1 MKESFYIEG
10 MTCTACSSGIERSL
24 GRKSFVKKIEVNLL
38 NKSANIEFD
47 ENETN
52 LDEIFKLIEKLGY
65 SPKKTLAEEK
75 KEFFSPNVKLALAV
89 IFTLFV
95 VYLSMGAM
103 LSPSLLPES
112 LLTINNHS
120 NFLNA
125 CLQLIGTLIVMHWGR
140 DFYIQGF
147 KALWHRQP
155 NMSSLIAIGTSAALA
170 SSLWQLY
177 FVYTNQWSYGHY
189 YFESVC
195 VILTFVMVGKRIE
208 NVSKNKALDAMQ
220 ALMKNAPKTALKMQN
235 NQQIE
240 VLVDSIVVGD
250 ILKVLPGSAIA
261 VDGEIVEGEGELDE
275 SMLSGEALPVYKKV
289 GDKVFSGTF
298 NSHTSFLM
306 KATQNNKNS
315 TLSQIIEM
323 IHNAQSS
330 KAEISRLADK
340 VSSVF
345 VPSVIAIAILAFVVW
360 LIIAPK
366 PDFWWNFGIALEVF
380 VSVLVISC
388 PCALGLA
395 TPMSILVANQKASSL
410 GLFFKDAKSLEKAR
424 LVNTIVFDKTGTL
437 TNGKPVV
444 KSVHSN
450 IELLELLSLAG
461 SIEKSSEHVIAKGI
475 VEYAKEHNAP
485 LKEMSE
491 VKVKM
496 GFGISAKVDYQ
507 GTKVDY
513 QGTKVDY
520 QGTKEIIKVGNSEF
534 FNPINTLEIQENGIL
549 VFVGRVISEKE
560 DELLG
565 AFVLEDLPKK
575 GVKEHIAQIKKLGI
589 NTFLLSGDNRENV
602 KKCALELGIDG
613 YISNAKPQDKLNKI
627 KELKEQGQIVMMV
640 GDGLNDAPSLAMS
653 DVAVVMAK
661 GSDVSVQAADI
672 VSFNNDIKSVYSA
685 IKLSQATIKNIK
697 ENLFWAFCYNSVFI
711 PLACGVL
718 YKANIMLSP
727 AIAGLAMSLS
737 SVSVVLNAQ
746 RLRNFKIKDH

>member
-24 GRKSFVKKIEVNLL
+24 GRKSFVKKIEVSLL

-47 ENETN
+47 ENQTN

-65 SPKKTLAEEK
+65 SPKKTLAKEK
-75 KEFFSPNVKLALAV
+75 KGFFSPNVKLALAV
-89 IFTLFV
+89 VFTLFV

-112 LLTINNHS
+112 LLTIDNHS

-125 CLQLIGTLIVMHWGR
+125 CLQLIGALIVMHLGR

-155 NMSSLIAIGTSAALA
+155 NMSSLIAIGTSAALI
-170 SSLWQLY
+170 SSLWPLY
-177 FVYTNQWSYGHY
+177 LVYTNQWSYGHY

-195 VILTFVMVGKRIE
+195 VILMFVMVGKRVE
-208 NVSKNKALDAMQ
+208 NVSKDKALDAMQ

-261 VDGEIVEGEGELDE
+261 VDGEIIEGEGELDE

-323 IHNAQSS
+323 IYNAQSS

-345 VPSVIAIAILAFVVW
+345 VPSVIAISILAFVVW

-366 PDFWWNFGIALEVF
+366 PDFWWNFKIALEVF

-424 LVNTIVFDKTGTL
+424 LINTIVFDKTGTL

-450 IELLELLSLAG
+450 IELLELLSLAL

-475 VEYAKEHNAP
+475 VEYAKENNAP

-491 VKVKM
+491 VKVKT
-496 GFGISAKVDYQ
+496 GFGISAK
-507 GTKVDY
+507 TN
-513 QGTKVDY
+513 Y

-534 FNPINTLEIQENGIL
+534 FNPINTLEIKENGIL

-565 AFVLEDLPKK
+565 VFVLDDLPKK
-575 GVKEHIAQIKKLGI
+575 GVKEHIAQIKNLGI
-589 NTFLLSGDNRENV
+589 NTLLLSGDNRENV

-627 KELKEQGQIVMMV
+627 KELKEKGQIVMMV

-653 DVAVVMAK
+653 DVAVVMAN

-685 IKLSQATIKNIK
+685 IQLSRATIKNIK

-737 SVSVVLNAQ
+737 SVSVVLNSQ

>member
-24 GRKSFVKKIEVNLL
+24 GRKSFVKKIEVSLL
-38 NKSANIEFD
+38 NKSANIEFN

-65 SPKKTLAEEK
+65 SPKKTLTKEK
-75 KEFFSPNVKLALAV
+75 KEFFSPNIKLALAV

-103 LSPSLLPES
+103 LSPSLLPER

-208 NVSKNKALDAMQ
+208 NVSRDKALDAMQ

-261 VDGEIVEGEGELDE
+261 VDGEIIEGEGELDE

-289 GDKVFSGTF
+289 GDKVFSGTL
-298 NSHTSFLM
+298 NSNTSFLM

-366 PDFWWNFGIALEVF
+366 PDFWWNFGTALEVF

-450 IELLELLSLAG
+450 IELLELLGLAS
-461 SIEKSSEHVIAKGI
+461 SIEHNSEHVIAKGI
-475 VEYAKEHNAP
+475 VEYAKERNAP
-485 LKEMSE
+485 LKEISE
-491 VKVKM
+491 VKVKT
-496 GFGISAKVDYQ
+496 GFGISAKVNYQ
-507 GTKVDY
+507 GA
-513 QGTKVDY
+513 
-520 QGTKEIIKVGNSEF
+520 KEIIKVGNSEF
-534 FNPINTLEIQENGIL
+534 FNPINTLEIKENGIL
-549 VFVGRVISEKE
+549 VFVGRAINEKE

-575 GVKEHIAQIKKLGI
+575 GVKEHIAQIKNLGI

-602 KKCALELGIDG
+602 KKCVLELGING

-627 KELKEQGQIVMMV
+627 KELKEKGRIVMMV

-737 SVSVVLNAQ
+737 SVSVVLNSQ

>member
-24 GRKSFVKKIEVNLL
+24 GRKSFVKKIEVSLL

-47 ENETN
+47 ENQTN

-65 SPKKTLAEEK
+65 SPKKTLAKEK
-75 KEFFSPNVKLALAV
+75 KGFFSPNVKLALAV
-89 IFTLFV
+89 VFTLFV

-112 LLTINNHS
+112 LLTIDNHS

-125 CLQLIGTLIVMHWGR
+125 CLQLIGVLIVMHLGR

-155 NMSSLIAIGTSAALA
+155 NMSSLIAIGTSAALI
-170 SSLWQLY
+170 SSLWPLY
-177 FVYTNQWSYGHY
+177 LVYTNQWSYGHY

-195 VILTFVMVGKRIE
+195 VILMFVMVGKRIE
-208 NVSKNKALDAMQ
+208 NVSKDKALDAMQ

-261 VDGEIVEGEGELDE
+261 VDGEIIEGEGELDE

-298 NSHTSFLM
+298 NSHTSFLI

-345 VPSVIAIAILAFVVW
+345 VPSVIAIAILAFVAW

-366 PDFWWNFGIALEVF
+366 PDFWWNFKIALEVF

-444 KSVHSN
+444 KSVRSK

-475 VEYAKEHNAP
+475 VEYAKENNAP

-491 VKVKM
+491 VKVKT
-496 GFGISAKVDYQ
+496 GFGISAKTDYQ
-507 GTKVDY
+507 GA
-513 QGTKVDY
+513 
-520 QGTKEIIKVGNSEF
+520 KEIIKVGNSEF
-534 FNPINTLEIQENGIL
+534 FNPINTLEIKENGIL

-565 AFVLEDLPKK
+565 VFVLEDSPKK
-575 GVKEHIAQIKKLGI
+575 GVKEHIAQIKNLGI
-589 NTFLLSGDNRENV
+589 NTLLLSGDNMENV
-602 KKCALELGIDG
+602 KKCALELGIDD

-627 KELKEQGQIVMMV
+627 KELKEKGQIVMMV

-685 IKLSQATIKNIK
+685 IQLSQATIKNIK

-737 SVSVVLNAQ
+737 SVSVVLNSQ

>member
-24 GRKSFVKKIEVNLL
+24 GRKSFVKKIEVSLL

-47 ENETN
+47 ENQTN

-65 SPKKTLAEEK
+65 SPKKTLAKEK
-75 KEFFSPNVKLALAV
+75 KGFFSPNVKLALAV
-89 IFTLFV
+89 VFTLFV

-112 LLTINNHS
+112 LLTIDNHS

-125 CLQLIGTLIVMHWGR
+125 CLQLIGALIVMHLGR

-155 NMSSLIAIGTSAALA
+155 NMSSLIAIGTSAALI
-170 SSLWQLY
+170 SSLWPLY
-177 FVYTNQWSYGHY
+177 FVYINQWSYGHY

-195 VILTFVMVGKRIE
+195 VILMFVMVGKRIE
-208 NVSKNKALDAMQ
+208 NVSKDKALDAMQ

-261 VDGEIVEGEGELDE
+261 VDGEIIEGEGELDE

-323 IHNAQSS
+323 IYNAQSS

-345 VPSVIAIAILAFVVW
+345 VPSVIAIAILAFMVW

-366 PDFWWNFGIALEVF
+366 PDFWWNFKIALEVF

-424 LVNTIVFDKTGTL
+424 LINTIVFDKTGTL

-444 KSVHSN
+444 KSVHSK
-450 IELLELLSLAG
+450 IELIELLSLAG

-475 VEYAKEHNAP
+475 VEYAKENNAP

-491 VKVKM
+491 VKVKT
-496 GFGISAKVDYQ
+496 GFGISAK
-507 GTKVDY
+507 TN
-513 QGTKVDY
+513 Y

-534 FNPINTLEIQENGIL
+534 FNPINTLEIKENGIL

-565 AFVLEDLPKK
+565 VFVLDDLPKK
-575 GVKEHIAQIKKLGI
+575 GVKEHIAQIKNLGI
-589 NTFLLSGDNRENV
+589 NTLLLSGDNRENV

-627 KELKEQGQIVMMV
+627 KELKEKGQIVMMV

-685 IKLSQATIKNIK
+685 IQLSRATIKNIK

-737 SVSVVLNAQ
+737 SVSVVLNSQ

>member
-24 GRKSFVKKIEVNLL
+24 GRKSFVKKIEVSLL

-47 ENETN
+47 ENQTN
-52 LDEIFKLIEKLGY
+52 LDEIFKFIEKLGY
-65 SPKKTLAEEK
+65 SPKKTLTKEK
-75 KEFFSPNVKLALAV
+75 KGFSPNVKLALAV
-89 IFTLFV
+89 VLTLFV

-103 LSPSLLPES
+103 LSPSLLPKS
-112 LLTINNHS
+112 LLTIDNHS

-125 CLQLIGTLIVMHWGR
+125 CLQLIGALIVMHLGR

-155 NMSSLIAIGTSAALA
+155 NMSSLIAIGTSAALI
-170 SSLWQLY
+170 SSLWPLY
-177 FVYTNQWSYGHY
+177 LVYTNQWPYGHY

-195 VILTFVMVGKRIE
+195 VILMFVMVGKRIE
-208 NVSKNKALDAMQ
+208 NVSKDKALDAMQ

-250 ILKVLPGSAIA
+250 ILKVLPGSTIA
-261 VDGEIVEGEGELDE
+261 VDGEIIEGEGELDE

-345 VPSVIAIAILAFVVW
+345 VPSVITIAILAFVVW

-366 PDFWWNFGIALEVF
+366 PDFWWNFKIALEVF

-424 LVNTIVFDKTGTL
+424 LINTIVFDKTGTL

-444 KSVHSN
+444 KSVHSK

-475 VEYAKEHNAP
+475 VEYAKERNAP

-491 VKVKM
+491 VKVKT
-496 GFGISAKVDYQ
+496 GFGISAKTDYQ
-507 GTKVDY
+507 GA
-513 QGTKVDY
+513 
-520 QGTKEIIKVGNSEF
+520 KEIIKVGNSEF
-534 FNPINTLEIQENGIL
+534 FNPINTLEIKENGIL
-549 VFVGRVISEKE
+549 VFVGRAISEKE

-565 AFVLEDLPKK
+565 VFVLEDLPKK
-575 GVKEHIAQIKKLGI
+575 GVKEHIAQIKNLGI
-589 NTFLLSGDNRENV
+589 NTLLLSGDNRENV
-602 KKCALELGIDG
+602 KKCALELGIDD

-627 KELKEQGQIVMMV
+627 KELKEKGQIVMMV

-685 IKLSQATIKNIK
+685 IQLSQATIKNIK

-727 AIAGLAMSLS
+727 TIAGLAMSLS
-737 SVSVVLNAQ
+737 SVSVVLNSQ

>member
-24 GRKSFVKKIEVNLL
+24 ERKSFVKKIEVSLL

-47 ENETN
+47 ENQTN

-65 SPKKTLAEEK
+65 SPKKTLAKEK
-75 KEFFSPNVKLALAV
+75 KGFFSPNVKLALAV
-89 IFTLFV
+89 VFTLFV

-103 LSPSLLPES
+103 LSPSLLPKS
-112 LLTINNHS
+112 LLTIDNHS

-125 CLQLIGTLIVMHWGR
+125 CLQLIGALIVMHLGR

-147 KALWHRQP
+147 KALRHRQP
-155 NMSSLIAIGTSAALA
+155 NMSSLIAIGTSAALI
-170 SSLWQLY
+170 SSLWPLY
-177 FVYTNQWSYGHY
+177 LVYTNQWSYGHY

-195 VILTFVMVGKRIE
+195 VILMFVMVGKRIE

-261 VDGEIVEGEGELDE
+261 VDGEIIEGEGELDE

-444 KSVHSN
+444 KSVHSK
-450 IELLELLSLAG
+450 IELSELLSLAG

-475 VEYAKEHNAP
+475 VEYAKERNAP

-491 VKVKM
+491 IKVKT
-496 GFGISAKVDYQ
+496 GFGISAKTDYQ
-507 GTKVDY
+507 GD
-513 QGTKVDY
+513 
-520 QGTKEIIKVGNSEF
+520 KEIIKVGNSEF
-534 FNPINTLEIQENGIL
+534 FNPINTLEIKENGIL
-549 VFVGRVISEKE
+549 VFVGRAISEKE

-565 AFVLEDLPKK
+565 VFVLEDLPKK
-575 GVKEHIAQIKKLGI
+575 GVKEHIAQIKNLGI
-589 NTFLLSGDNRENV
+589 KTLLLSGDNRENV
-602 KKCALELGIDG
+602 KKCALELGIDD

-627 KELKEQGQIVMMV
+627 KELKEKGQIVMMV

-685 IKLSQATIKNIK
+685 IQLSQAAIKNIK

-737 SVSVVLNAQ
+737 SVSVVLNSQ
-746 RLRNFKIKDH
+746 KLRNFKIKDH

>member
-24 GRKSFVKKIEVNLL
+24 GRKSFVKKIEVSLL

-47 ENETN
+47 ENQTN

-65 SPKKTLAEEK
+65 SPKKTLAKEK
-75 KEFFSPNVKLALAV
+75 KGFFSPNVKLALAV
-89 IFTLFV
+89 VFTLFV

-103 LSPSLLPES
+103 LSPSLLPKS
-112 LLTINNHS
+112 LLTIDNHS

-125 CLQLIGTLIVMHWGR
+125 CLQLIGTLIVMHLGR

-147 KALWHRQP
+147 KALRHRQP
-155 NMSSLIAIGTSAALA
+155 NMSSLIAIGTSAALI
-170 SSLWQLY
+170 SSLWPLY
-177 FVYTNQWSYGHY
+177 LVYTNQWSYGHY

-195 VILTFVMVGKRIE
+195 VILMFVMVGKRIE
-208 NVSKNKALDAMQ
+208 NVSKDKALDAMQ
-220 ALMKNAPKTALKMQN
+220 ALMKSAPKTALKMQN

-250 ILKVLPGSAIA
+250 ILKVLPGSTIA
-261 VDGEIVEGEGELDE
+261 VDGEIIEGEGELDE

-366 PDFWWNFGIALEVF
+366 PDFWWNFKIALEVF

-424 LVNTIVFDKTGTL
+424 LINTIVFDKTGTL

-444 KSVHSN
+444 KSIHSK

-475 VEYAKEHNAP
+475 VEYAKERNAP

-491 VKVKM
+491 IKVKT
-496 GFGISAKVDYQ
+496 GFGISAK
-507 GTKVDY
+507 T
-513 QGTKVDY
+513 DY

-534 FNPINTLEIQENGIL
+534 FNPINTLEIKENGIL

-565 AFVLEDLPKK
+565 VFVLEDLPKK
-575 GVKEHIAQIKKLGI
+575 GVKEHIAQIKNLGI
-589 NTFLLSGDNRENV
+589 NTLLLSGDNRENV
-602 KKCALELGIDG
+602 KKCALELGIDD

-627 KELKEQGQIVMMV
+627 KELKEKGQIVMMV

-685 IKLSQATIKNIK
+685 IQLSQAAIKNIK

-737 SVSVVLNAQ
+737 SVSVVLNSQ

>member
-24 GRKSFVKKIEVNLL
+24 GRKSFVKKIEVSLL

-47 ENETN
+47 ENQTN

-65 SPKKTLAEEK
+65 SPKKTLAKEK
-75 KEFFSPNVKLALAV
+75 KGFFSPNVKLALAV
-89 IFTLFV
+89 VFTLFV

-103 LSPSLLPES
+103 LSPSLLPKS
-112 LLTINNHS
+112 LLTIDNHS

-125 CLQLIGTLIVMHWGR
+125 CLQLIGTLIVMHLGR

-155 NMSSLIAIGTSAALA
+155 NMSSLIAIGTSAALI
-170 SSLWQLY
+170 SSLWPLY
-177 FVYTNQWSYGHY
+177 LVYTNQWSYGHY

-195 VILTFVMVGKRIE
+195 VILIFVMVGKRIE
-208 NVSKNKALDAMQ
+208 NVSKDKALDAMQ

-261 VDGEIVEGEGELDE
+261 VDGEIIEGEGELDE

-289 GDKVFSGTF
+289 GNKVFSGTF

-366 PDFWWNFGIALEVF
+366 PDFWWNFKIALEVF

-395 TPMSILVANQKASSL
+395 TPMSVLVANQKASSL

-444 KSVHSN
+444 KSVHSK

-475 VEYAKEHNAP
+475 VEYAKERNAP

-491 VKVKM
+491 VKVKT
-496 GFGISAKVDYQ
+496 GFGISAKTDYQ
-507 GTKVDY
+507 GA
-513 QGTKVDY
+513 
-520 QGTKEIIKVGNSEF
+520 KEIIKVGNSEF
-534 FNPINTLEIQENGIL
+534 FNPINTLEIKESGIL

-565 AFVLEDLPKK
+565 VFVLEDLPKK
-575 GVKEHIAQIKKLGI
+575 GVKEHIAQIKNLGI
-589 NTFLLSGDNRENV
+589 NTLLLSGDNRENV
-602 KKCALELGIDG
+602 KKCALELGIDD

-627 KELKEQGQIVMMV
+627 KELKEKGQIVMMV

-672 VSFNNDIKSVYSA
+672 VSFNNDIKSVYST
-685 IKLSQATIKNIK
+685 IQLSQAAIKNIK

-737 SVSVVLNAQ
+737 SVSVVLNSQ

>member
-24 GRKSFVKKIEVNLL
+24 GRKSFVKKIEVSLL
-38 NKSANIEFD
+38 NKSANIEFN

-65 SPKKTLAEEK
+65 SPKKTPTKEK
-75 KEFFSPNVKLALAV
+75 KEFFNPNVKLILAV

-103 LSPSLLPES
+103 LSPSLLPKS

-125 CLQLIGTLIVMHWGR
+125 CLQLIGVLIVMHLGR

-155 NMSSLIAIGTSAALA
+155 NMNSLIAIGTTAALV

-177 FVYTNQWSYGHY
+177 LVYTGQWSYGHY

-195 VILTFVMVGKRIE
+195 VILMFVMVGKRIE
-208 NVSKNKALDAMQ
+208 NVSKDKALDAMQ

-261 VDGEIVEGEGELDE
+261 VDGEIIEGEGELDE

-289 GDKVFSGTF
+289 GDKVFSGTL
-298 NSHTSFLM
+298 NSNTSFLM
-306 KATQNNKNS
+306 KATQDNKNS

-345 VPSVIAIAILAFVVW
+345 VPSVMIIAVLAFVAW

-395 TPMSILVANQKASSL
+395 TPMSILVANQKASFL

-450 IELLELLSLAG
+450 IELLELLSLAS
-461 SIEKSSEHVIAKGI
+461 SIEHNSEHVIAKGI

-485 LKEMSE
+485 LKEISE
-491 VKVKM
+491 VKVKT
-496 GFGISAKVDYQ
+496 GFGISAKTDYQ
-507 GTKVDY
+507 GA
-513 QGTKVDY
+513 
-520 QGTKEIIKVGNSEF
+520 KETIKVGNSEF
-534 FNPINTLEIQENGIL
+534 FNPINPIEIQENGIL
-549 VFVGRVISEKE
+549 VFVARVINEKE

-565 AFVLEDLPKK
+565 VFVLEDLPKK
-575 GVKEHIAQIKKLGI
+575 GVKEHIAQIKNLGI
-589 NTFLLSGDNRENV
+589 NTFLLSGDNLNNV
-602 KKCALELGIDG
+602 QKCALELGIDG

-627 KELKEQGQIVMMV
+627 KELKEKGQVVMMV

-685 IKLSQATIKNIK
+685 IRLSRATIKNIK

>member
-10 MTCTACSSGIERSL
+10 MTCTACSGGIERSL
-24 GRKSFVKKIEVNLL
+24 GRKSFVKKIEVSLL

-47 ENETN
+47 ENQTN

-65 SPKKTLAEEK
+65 SPKKTLAKEK
-75 KEFFSPNVKLALAV
+75 KGFFSPNVKLALAV
-89 IFTLFV
+89 VFTLFV

-112 LLTINNHS
+112 LLTIDNHS

-125 CLQLIGTLIVMHWGR
+125 CLQLIGVLIVMHLGR

-155 NMSSLIAIGTSAALA
+155 NMSSLIAIGTSAALI
-170 SSLWQLY
+170 SSLWPLY
-177 FVYTNQWSYGHY
+177 LVYTNQWSYGHY

-195 VILTFVMVGKRIE
+195 VILMFVMVGKRIE
-208 NVSKNKALDAMQ
+208 NVSKDKALDAMQ
-220 ALMKNAPKTALKMQN
+220 TLMKNAPKTALKMQN

-261 VDGEIVEGEGELDE
+261 VDGEIIEGEGELDE

-366 PDFWWNFGIALEVF
+366 PDFWWNFKIALEVF

-475 VEYAKEHNAP
+475 VEYAKERNAP

-491 VKVKM
+491 VKVKT
-496 GFGISAKVDYQ
+496 GFGISAKTDYQ
-507 GTKVDY
+507 GA
-513 QGTKVDY
+513 
-520 QGTKEIIKVGNSEF
+520 KEIIKVGNSEF
-534 FNPINTLEIQENGIL
+534 FNPINTLEIKENGIL

-565 AFVLEDLPKK
+565 VFVLEDLPKK
-575 GVKEHIAQIKKLGI
+575 GVKEHIAQIKNLGI
-589 NTFLLSGDNRENV
+589 NTLLLSGDNRENV
-602 KKCALELGIDG
+602 KKCALELGIDD

-627 KELKEQGQIVMMV
+627 KELKEKGQIVMMV

-661 GSDVSVQAADI
+661 GSDVSVQVADI

-685 IKLSQATIKNIK
+685 IQLSQVAIKNIK

-737 SVSVVLNAQ
+737 SVSVVLNSQ

>member
-24 GRKSFVKKIEVNLL
+24 GRKSFVKKIEVSLL

-47 ENETN
+47 ENQTN

-65 SPKKTLAEEK
+65 NPKKTLAKEK
-75 KEFFSPNVKLALAV
+75 KGFFSPNVKLALAV
-89 IFTLFV
+89 VFTLFV

-103 LSPSLLPES
+103 LSPSLLPKS
-112 LLTINNHS
+112 LLTIDNHS

-125 CLQLIGTLIVMHWGR
+125 CLQLIGALIVMHLGR

-155 NMSSLIAIGTSAALA
+155 NMSSLIAIGTSAALI
-170 SSLWQLY
+170 SSLWPLY
-177 FVYTNQWSYGHY
+177 LVDTDQWSYGHY

-195 VILTFVMVGKRIE
+195 VILMFVMVGKRIE
-208 NVSKNKALDAMQ
+208 NVSKDKALDAMQ

-261 VDGEIVEGEGELDE
+261 VDGEIIEGEGELDE

-366 PDFWWNFGIALEVF
+366 PDFWWNFKIALEVF

-444 KSVHSN
+444 KSVHSK

-475 VEYAKEHNAP
+475 VEYAKERNAP
-485 LKEMSE
+485 LKEISE
-491 VKVKM
+491 VKVKT
-496 GFGISAKVDYQ
+496 GFGISAKTDYQ
-507 GTKVDY
+507 GA
-513 QGTKVDY
+513 
-520 QGTKEIIKVGNSEF
+520 KEIIKIGNSEF
-534 FNPINTLEIQENGIL
+534 FNPINTLEIKENGIL
-549 VFVGRVISEKE
+549 VFVGRAISEKE

-565 AFVLEDLPKK
+565 VFVLEDSPKK
-575 GVKEHIAQIKKLGI
+575 GVKEHIAQIKNLGI
-589 NTFLLSGDNRENV
+589 NTLLLSGDNRENV
-602 KKCALELGIDG
+602 KKCMLELGIDD

-627 KELKEQGQIVMMV
+627 KEFKEKGQIVMMV

-661 GSDVSVQAADI
+661 GSDVSVQVADI

-685 IKLSQATIKNIK
+685 IQLSQATIKNIK

-737 SVSVVLNAQ
+737 SVSVVLNSQ

>member
-24 GRKSFVKKIEVNLL
+24 GRKSFVKKIEVSLL

-47 ENETN
+47 ENQTN

-65 SPKKTLAEEK
+65 SPKKTLAKEK
-75 KEFFSPNVKLALAV
+75 KGFFNPNVKLVLAV
-89 IFTLFV
+89 VFTLFV

-112 LLTINNHS
+112 LLTIDNHS

-125 CLQLIGTLIVMHWGR
+125 CLQLIGALIVMHLGR

-155 NMSSLIAIGTSAALA
+155 NMSSLIAIGTSAALI
-170 SSLWQLY
+170 SSLWPLY
-177 FVYTNQWSYGHY
+177 LVYTDQWSYGHY

-195 VILTFVMVGKRIE
+195 VILMFVMVGKRIE
-208 NVSKNKALDAMQ
+208 NVSKDKALDAMQ

-261 VDGEIVEGEGELDE
+261 VDGEIIEGEGELDE

-323 IHNAQSS
+323 IYNAQSS

-345 VPSVIAIAILAFVVW
+345 VPSVIAISILAFMVW

-366 PDFWWNFGIALEVF
+366 PDFWWNFKIALEVF

-424 LVNTIVFDKTGTL
+424 LINTIVFDKTGTL

-444 KSVHSN
+444 KSVHSK
-450 IELLELLSLAG
+450 IELLELLSLAL
-461 SIEKSSEHVIAKGI
+461 SIERSSEHVIAKGI
-475 VEYAKEHNAP
+475 VEYAKENNAP

-491 VKVKM
+491 VKVKT
-496 GFGISAKVDYQ
+496 GFGISAKTNYQ
-507 GTKVDY
+507 GA
-513 QGTKVDY
+513 
-520 QGTKEIIKVGNSEF
+520 KEIIKVGNSEF
-534 FNPINTLEIQENGIL
+534 FNPINTLEIKESGIL
-549 VFVGRVISEKE
+549 VFVGRAINEKE

-565 AFVLEDLPKK
+565 VFVLEDLPKK
-575 GVKEHIAQIKKLGI
+575 GVKEHIAQIKNLGI
-589 NTFLLSGDNRENV
+589 NTLLLSGDNRENV

-627 KELKEQGQIVMMV
+627 KELKEKGKIVMMV

-685 IKLSQATIKNIK
+685 IQLSQATIKNIK

-737 SVSVVLNAQ
+737 SVSVVLNSQ

>member
-24 GRKSFVKKIEVNLL
+24 GRKSFVKKIEVSLL

-47 ENETN
+47 ENQTN

-65 SPKKTLAEEK
+65 SPKKTLAKEK
-75 KEFFSPNVKLALAV
+75 KGFFSPNVKLALAV
-89 IFTLFV
+89 VFTLFV

-103 LSPSLLPES
+103 ISPSLLPES
-112 LLTINNHS
+112 LLTIDNHS

-125 CLQLIGTLIVMHWGR
+125 CLQLIGTLIVMHLGR

-147 KALWHRQP
+147 KALWYRQP
-155 NMSSLIAIGTSAALA
+155 NMSSLIAIGTSAALI
-170 SSLWQLY
+170 SSLWPLY
-177 FVYTNQWSYGHY
+177 LVYTNQWSYGHY

-195 VILTFVMVGKRIE
+195 VILMFVMVGKRIE
-208 NVSKNKALDAMQ
+208 NVSKDKALDSMQ

-261 VDGEIVEGEGELDE
+261 VDGEIIEGEGELDE

-315 TLSQIIEM
+315 TLTQIIEM

-340 VSSVF
+340 VSNVF

-366 PDFWWNFGIALEVF
+366 PDFWWNFKIALEVF

-424 LVNTIVFDKTGTL
+424 LVNTIIFDKTGTL

-444 KSVHSN
+444 KSVHSK

-461 SIEKSSEHVIAKGI
+461 SIEKSSEHVIAKGV
-475 VEYAKEHNAP
+475 VEYAKERNAP

-491 VKVKM
+491 VKVKT
-496 GFGISAKVDYQ
+496 GFGISAKTDYQ
-507 GTKVDY
+507 GA
-513 QGTKVDY
+513 
-520 QGTKEIIKVGNSEF
+520 KEIIKVGNSEF
-534 FNPINTLEIQENGIL
+534 FNPINTLEIKENGIL
-549 VFVGRVISEKE
+549 VFVGRAISEKE

-565 AFVLEDLPKK
+565 VFVLEDLPKK
-575 GVKEHIAQIKKLGI
+575 GVKEHIAQIKNLGI
-589 NTFLLSGDNRENV
+589 NTLLLSGDNRENV
-602 KKCALELGIDG
+602 KKCVLELGIDD

-627 KELKEQGQIVMMV
+627 KELKEKGQIVMMV

-653 DVAVVMAK
+653 DVAVVMAN

-685 IKLSQATIKNIK
+685 IQLSQATIKNIK

-711 PLACGVL
+711 PLACGIL

-737 SVSVVLNAQ
+737 SVSVVLNSQ

>member
-24 GRKSFVKKIEVNLL
+24 GRKSFVKKIEVSLL

-47 ENETN
+47 ENQTN

-65 SPKKTLAEEK
+65 SPKKTLAKEK
-75 KEFFSPNVKLALAV
+75 KGFFSPNVKLALAV
-89 IFTLFV
+89 VFTLFV

-112 LLTINNHS
+112 LLTIDNHS

-125 CLQLIGTLIVMHWGR
+125 CLQLIGALIVMHLGR

-155 NMSSLIAIGTSAALA
+155 NMSSLIAIGTSAALI
-170 SSLWQLY
+170 SSLWPLY
-177 FVYTNQWSYGHY
+177 LVYTNQWSYGHY

-195 VILTFVMVGKRIE
+195 VILMFVMVGKRIE
-208 NVSKNKALDAMQ
+208 NVSKDKALDAMQ

-261 VDGEIVEGEGELDE
+261 VDGEIIEGEGELDE

-345 VPSVIAIAILAFVVW
+345 VPSVITIAILAFVVW

-444 KSVHSN
+444 KSVHSK

-475 VEYAKEHNAP
+475 VEYAKERNAP
-485 LKEMSE
+485 LKKMSE
-491 VKVKM
+491 IKVKT
-496 GFGISAKVDYQ
+496 GFGISTKTDYQ
-507 GTKVDY
+507 GA
-513 QGTKVDY
+513 
-520 QGTKEIIKVGNSEF
+520 KEIIKVGNSEF
-534 FNPINTLEIQENGIL
+534 FNPINTLEIKENGIL
-549 VFVGRVISEKE
+549 VFVGRAISEKE

-565 AFVLEDLPKK
+565 VFVLEDLPKK
-575 GVKEHIAQIKKLGI
+575 DVKEHIAQIKNLGI
-589 NTFLLSGDNRENV
+589 NTLLLSGDNRENV
-602 KKCALELGIDG
+602 KKCALELGIDD

-627 KELKEQGQIVMMV
+627 KELKEKGQIVMMV

-685 IKLSQATIKNIK
+685 IQLSQATIKNIK

-737 SVSVVLNAQ
+737 SVSVVLNSQ

>member
-1 MKESFYIEG
+1 MKESFYIDG

-24 GRKSFVKKIEVNLL
+24 GRKSFVKKIEVSLL

-47 ENETN
+47 ENQTN

-65 SPKKTLAEEK
+65 SPKKTLAKEK
-75 KEFFSPNVKLALAV
+75 KGFFSPNVKLALAV
-89 IFTLFV
+89 VFTLFV

-112 LLTINNHS
+112 LLTIDNHS

-125 CLQLIGTLIVMHWGR
+125 CLQLIGALIVMHLGR

-155 NMSSLIAIGTSAALA
+155 NMSSLIAIGTSAALI
-170 SSLWQLY
+170 SSLWPLY
-177 FVYTNQWSYGHY
+177 LVYTNQWSYGHY

-195 VILTFVMVGKRIE
+195 VILMFVMVGKRIE
-208 NVSKNKALDAMQ
+208 NVSKDKALDAMQ
-220 ALMKNAPKTALKMQN
+220 TLMKNAPKTALKMQN

-261 VDGEIVEGEGELDE
+261 VDGEIIEGEGELDE

-323 IHNAQSS
+323 IRNAQSS

-366 PDFWWNFGIALEVF
+366 PDFWWDFGIALEVF

-444 KSVHSN
+444 KSVHSK

-475 VEYAKEHNAP
+475 VEYAKERNAP

-491 VKVKM
+491 VKVKT
-496 GFGISAKVDYQ
+496 GFGISAKTDYQ
-507 GTKVDY
+507 GA
-513 QGTKVDY
+513 
-520 QGTKEIIKVGNSEF
+520 KEIIKVGNSEF
-534 FNPINTLEIQENGIL
+534 FNPINMLEIKENGIL
-549 VFVGRVISEKE
+549 VFVGRAISEKE

-565 AFVLEDLPKK
+565 VFVLEDLPKK
-575 GVKEHIAQIKKLGI
+575 GVKEHIAQIKNLGI
-589 NTFLLSGDNRENV
+589 NTLLLSGDNRENV
-602 KKCALELGIDG
+602 KKCALELGIDD

-627 KELKEQGQIVMMV
+627 KELKEKGQIVMMV

-685 IKLSQATIKNIK
+685 IQLSQAAIKNIK

-718 YKANIMLSP
+718 YKANIILSP

-737 SVSVVLNAQ
+737 SVSVVLNSQ

>member
-24 GRKSFVKKIEVNLL
+24 GRKSFVKKIEVSLL
-38 NKSANIEFD
+38 NKSINIEFD
-47 ENETN
+47 ENQTN

-65 SPKKTLAEEK
+65 SPKKTLTKEK
-75 KEFFSPNVKLALAV
+75 KGFFSPNVKLALAV
-89 IFTLFV
+89 VFTLFV

-112 LLTINNHS
+112 LLTIDNHS

-125 CLQLIGTLIVMHWGR
+125 CLQLIGTLIVMHLGR

-155 NMSSLIAIGTSAALA
+155 NMSSLIAIGTSAALI
-170 SSLWQLY
+170 SSLWPLY
-177 FVYTNQWSYGHY
+177 LVYTNQWSYGHY

-195 VILTFVMVGKRIE
+195 VILMFVMVGKRIE
-208 NVSKNKALDAMQ
+208 NVSKDKALDAMQ

-261 VDGEIVEGEGELDE
+261 VDGEIIEGEGELDE

-345 VPSVIAIAILAFVVW
+345 VPSVITIAILAFVVW

-366 PDFWWNFGIALEVF
+366 PDFWWNFKIALEVF

-444 KSVHSN
+444 KSVHSK

-475 VEYAKEHNAP
+475 VEYAKERNAP

-491 VKVKM
+491 VKVKT
-496 GFGISAKVDYQ
+496 GFGISAKTDYQ
-507 GTKVDY
+507 GV
-513 QGTKVDY
+513 
-520 QGTKEIIKVGNSEF
+520 KEIIKVGNSEF
-534 FNPINTLEIQENGIL
+534 FNPINTLEIKENGIL

-565 AFVLEDLPKK
+565 VFVLEDLPKK
-575 GVKEHIAQIKKLGI
+575 GVKEHIAQIKNLGI
-589 NTFLLSGDNRENV
+589 NTLLLSGDNRENV
-602 KKCALELGIDG
+602 KKCALELGIDD

-627 KELKEQGQIVMMV
+627 KKLKEKEQIVMMV

-661 GSDVSVQAADI
+661 GSDVSVQVADI

-685 IKLSQATIKNIK
+685 IQLSQATIKNIK

-737 SVSVVLNAQ
+737 SVSVVLNSQ
-746 RLRNFKIKDH
+746 RLRNFKVKDH

>member
-24 GRKSFVKKIEVNLL
+24 GRKSFVKKIEVSLL
-38 NKSANIEFD
+38 NKSANIEFN

-65 SPKKTLAEEK
+65 SPKKTPTKEK
-75 KEFFSPNVKLALAV
+75 KEFFNPNVKLILAV

-103 LSPSLLPES
+103 LSPSLLPKS

-120 NFLNA
+120 NFLNT
-125 CLQLIGTLIVMHWGR
+125 CLQLIGALIVMHLGR

-155 NMSSLIAIGTSAALA
+155 NMNSLIAIGTSAALV

-177 FVYTNQWSYGHY
+177 FVYTGQWSYGHY

-195 VILTFVMVGKRIE
+195 VILMFVMVGKRIE
-208 NVSKNKALDAMQ
+208 NVSKDKALDAMQ

-261 VDGEIVEGEGELDE
+261 VDGEIIEGEGELDE

-289 GDKVFSGTF
+289 GDKVFSGTL
-298 NSHTSFLM
+298 NSNTSFLM
-306 KATQNNKNS
+306 KATQDNKNS

-345 VPSVIAIAILAFVVW
+345 VPSVMIIAVLAFVAW

-395 TPMSILVANQKASSL
+395 TPMSLLVANQKASSL

-450 IELLELLSLAG
+450 IELLELLSLAS
-461 SIEKSSEHVIAKGI
+461 SIEHNSEHVIAKGI

-485 LKEMSE
+485 LKEISE
-491 VKVKM
+491 VKVKT
-496 GFGISAKVDYQ
+496 GFGISAKTDYQ
-507 GTKVDY
+507 GAN
-513 QGTKVDY
+513 
-520 QGTKEIIKVGNSEF
+520 EIIKVGNSEF
-534 FNPINTLEIQENGIL
+534 FNPINPIEIQENGIL
-549 VFVGRVISEKE
+549 VFVARVINEKE

-565 AFVLEDLPKK
+565 VFVLEDLPKK
-575 GVKEHIAQIKKLGI
+575 GVKEHIAQIKNLGI
-589 NTFLLSGDNRENV
+589 NTFLLSGDNLNNV
-602 KKCALELGIDG
+602 QKCALELGIDG

-627 KELKEQGQIVMMV
+627 KELKEKGQVVMMV

-685 IKLSQATIKNIK
+685 IQLSQATIKNIK

>member
-24 GRKSFVKKIEVNLL
+24 GRKSFVKKIEVSLL

-47 ENETN
+47 ENQTN

-65 SPKKTLAEEK
+65 SPKKTLAKEK
-75 KEFFSPNVKLALAV
+75 KGFFSPNVKLALAV
-89 IFTLFV
+89 VFTLFV

-112 LLTINNHS
+112 LLTIDNHS

-125 CLQLIGTLIVMHWGR
+125 CLQLIGALIVMHLGR

-155 NMSSLIAIGTSAALA
+155 NMSSLIAIGTSAALI
-170 SSLWQLY
+170 SSLWPLY
-177 FVYTNQWSYGHY
+177 LVYTNQWSYGHY

-195 VILTFVMVGKRIE
+195 VILMFVMVGKRIE
-208 NVSKNKALDAMQ
+208 NVSKDKALDAMQ

-240 VLVDSIVVGD
+240 VLVDSIVVED

-261 VDGEIVEGEGELDE
+261 VDGEIIEGEGELDE

-345 VPSVIAIAILAFVVW
+345 VPSVITIAILAFVVW

-366 PDFWWNFGIALEVF
+366 PDFWWNFKIALEVF

-437 TNGKPVV
+437 TNGKPIV
-444 KSVHSN
+444 KSVLSN
-450 IELLELLSLAG
+450 IELLELLSLVG

-475 VEYAKEHNAP
+475 VEYAKERNAP

-491 VKVKM
+491 IKVKT
-496 GFGISAKVDYQ
+496 GFGISAKTDYQ
-507 GTKVDY
+507 GA
-513 QGTKVDY
+513 
-520 QGTKEIIKVGNSEF
+520 KEIIKVGNSEF
-534 FNPINTLEIQENGIL
+534 FNPINTLEIKENGIL

-565 AFVLEDLPKK
+565 VFVLEDLPKK
-575 GVKEHIAQIKKLGI
+575 GVKEHIAQIKNLGI
-589 NTFLLSGDNRENV
+589 NTLLLSGDNRENV

-627 KELKEQGQIVMMV
+627 KELKEKGQIVMMV

-685 IKLSQATIKNIK
+685 IQLSQATIKNIK

-737 SVSVVLNAQ
+737 SVSVVLNSQ

>member
-24 GRKSFVKKIEVNLL
+24 GRKSFVKKIEVSLL
-38 NKSANIEFD
+38 NKSANIEFN

-65 SPKKTLAEEK
+65 SPKKTLTKEK
-75 KEFFSPNVKLALAV
+75 KEFFNPNIKLILAV

-103 LSPSLLPES
+103 LSPSLLPKS
-112 LLTINNHS
+112 LLTSDNHS

-125 CLQLIGTLIVMHWGR
+125 CLQLIGTLIVMHLGR

-155 NMSSLIAIGTSAALA
+155 NMNSLIAIGTTAALV

-177 FVYTNQWSYGHY
+177 LVYTGQWSYGHY

-195 VILTFVMVGKRIE
+195 VILMFVMVGKRIE
-208 NVSKNKALDAMQ
+208 NISKDKALDAMQ
-220 ALMKNAPKTALKMQN
+220 ALMKNAPKTALKMHN

-261 VDGEIVEGEGELDE
+261 VDGEIIEGEGELDE
-275 SMLSGEALPVYKKV
+275 SMLSGEALPVYKKI
-289 GDKVFSGTF
+289 GDKVFSGTL
-298 NSHTSFLM
+298 NSNTSFLM
-306 KATQNNKNS
+306 KATQDNKNS

-345 VPSVIAIAILAFVVW
+345 VPSVMIIAVLAFVAW

-450 IELLELLSLAG
+450 IELLELLSLAS
-461 SIEKSSEHVIAKGI
+461 SIEKNSEHVIAKGI
-475 VEYAKEHNAP
+475 VEYAKEYNAP
-485 LKEMSE
+485 LKEISE
-491 VKVKM
+491 VKVKT
-496 GFGISAKVDYQ
+496 GFGISAKTDYQ
-507 GTKVDY
+507 GA
-513 QGTKVDY
+513 
-520 QGTKEIIKVGNSEF
+520 KEIIKVGNSEF
-534 FNPINTLEIQENGIL
+534 FNPINPLEIQENGIL
-549 VFVGRVISEKE
+549 VFVSRVINEKE

-565 AFVLEDLPKK
+565 VFVLEDLPKK
-575 GVKEHIAQIKKLGI
+575 GVKEHIAQIKNLGI
-589 NTFLLSGDNRENV
+589 NTFLLSGDNLKNV
-602 KKCALELGIDG
+602 QKCALELGIDG

-627 KELKEQGQIVMMV
+627 KELKEKGQVVMMV

-685 IKLSQATIKNIK
+685 IRLSQATIKNIK

-737 SVSVVLNAQ
+737 SMSVVLNAQ

>member
-24 GRKSFVKKIEVNLL
+24 GRKSFVKKIEVSLL

-47 ENETN
+47 ENQTN

-65 SPKKTLAEEK
+65 SPKKTLTKEK
-75 KEFFSPNVKLALAV
+75 KGFFSPNVKLALAV

-112 LLTINNHS
+112 LLTIDNHS

-125 CLQLIGTLIVMHWGR
+125 CLQLIGTLIVMHLGR
-140 DFYIQGF
+140 DFYLQGF

-155 NMSSLIAIGTSAALA
+155 NMSSLIAIGTSAALI

-177 FVYTNQWSYGHY
+177 FVYINQWSYGHY

-195 VILTFVMVGKRIE
+195 VILMFVMVGKRIE
-208 NVSKNKALDAMQ
+208 NVSKDKALDAMQ

-261 VDGEIVEGEGELDE
+261 VDGEIIEGEGELDE
-275 SMLSGEALPVYKKV
+275 SMLSGEALPVYKKI

-323 IHNAQSS
+323 IYNAQSS

-345 VPSVIAIAILAFVVW
+345 VPSVIAISILAFVVW

-366 PDFWWNFGIALEVF
+366 PDFWWNFKIALEVF

-437 TNGKPVV
+437 TNGNPVV
-444 KSVHSN
+444 KSVHSK
-450 IELLELLSLAG
+450 IELLELLSLAL

-475 VEYAKEHNAP
+475 VEYAKENNAP

-491 VKVKM
+491 VKVKT
-496 GFGISAKVDYQ
+496 GFGISAKTNYQ
-507 GTKVDY
+507 GA
-513 QGTKVDY
+513 
-520 QGTKEIIKVGNSEF
+520 KEIIKVGNSEF
-534 FNPINTLEIQENGIL
+534 FNPINTLEIKENGIL

-565 AFVLEDLPKK
+565 VFVLEDLPKK

-589 NTFLLSGDNRENV
+589 NTLLLSGDNRENV
-602 KKCALELGIDG
+602 KKCVLELGIDD

-627 KELKEQGQIVMMV
+627 KELKEKGQIVMMV

-672 VSFNNDIKSVYSA
+672 VSFNNDIKSVYGA

-737 SVSVVLNAQ
+737 SVSVVLNSQ

>member
-24 GRKSFVKKIEVNLL
+24 GRKSFVKKIEVSLL
-38 NKSANIEFD
+38 NKSANIEFN

-65 SPKKTLAEEK
+65 SPKKTLTKEK
-75 KEFFSPNVKLALAV
+75 KEFFNPNVKLILAV

-103 LSPSLLPES
+103 LSPSLLPKS
-112 LLTINNHS
+112 LLTSDNHG

-125 CLQLIGTLIVMHWGR
+125 CLQLIGTLIVMHLGR

-155 NMSSLIAIGTSAALA
+155 NMNSLIAIGTTAALV

-177 FVYTNQWSYGHY
+177 FVYVDQWSYGHY

-195 VILTFVMVGKRIE
+195 VILMFVMVGKRIE
-208 NVSKNKALDAMQ
+208 NVSKDKALDAMQ
-220 ALMKNAPKTALKMQN
+220 ALMKNAPKTALKMHN

-261 VDGEIVEGEGELDE
+261 VDGEIIEGEGELDE

-289 GDKVFSGTF
+289 GDKVFSGTL
-298 NSHTSFLM
+298 NSNTSFLM
-306 KATQNNKNS
+306 KATQDNKNS

-345 VPSVIAIAILAFVVW
+345 VPSVMIIAVLAFVAW

-450 IELLELLSLAG
+450 IELLELLSLAS

-485 LKEMSE
+485 LKEISE
-491 VKVKM
+491 VKVKT
-496 GFGISAKVDYQ
+496 GFGISAKTDYQ
-507 GTKVDY
+507 GA
-513 QGTKVDY
+513 
-520 QGTKEIIKVGNSEF
+520 KETIKVGNSEF
-534 FNPINTLEIQENGIL
+534 FNPINPIEIQENGIL
-549 VFVGRVISEKE
+549 VFVARVINEKE

-565 AFVLEDLPKK
+565 VFVLEDLPKK
-575 GVKEHIAQIKKLGI
+575 GVKEHIAQIKNLGI
-589 NTFLLSGDNRENV
+589 NTFLLSGDNLKNV
-602 KKCALELGIDG
+602 QKCALELGIDG

-627 KELKEQGQIVMMV
+627 KELKEKGQIVMMV

-685 IKLSQATIKNIK
+685 IQLSQATIKNIK

>member
-24 GRKSFVKKIEVNLL
+24 GRKSFVKKIEVSLL
-38 NKSANIEFD
+38 NKSANIEFN

-65 SPKKTLAEEK
+65 TPKKTLVKEK
-75 KEFFSPNVKLALAV
+75 KEFFNPNVKLALAV

-125 CLQLIGTLIVMHWGR
+125 CLQLIGTLIVMHLGR

-155 NMSSLIAIGTSAALA
+155 NMSSLIAIGTSAALI

-195 VILTFVMVGKRIE
+195 VILMFVMAGKRIE
-208 NVSKNKALDAMQ
+208 NVSKDKALDAMQ

-261 VDGEIVEGEGELDE
+261 VDGEIIEGEGELDE
-275 SMLSGEALPVYKKV
+275 SMLSGEALPVYKKA

-306 KATQNNKNS
+306 RATQNNKNS

-366 PDFWWNFGIALEVF
+366 PDFWSNFGIALEVF

-395 TPMSILVANQKASSL
+395 TPMSILVANQQASSL

-444 KSVHSN
+444 KSVHSK
-450 IELLELLSLAG
+450 IELLELLSLAS

-475 VEYAKEHNAP
+475 VEYAKERNAP
-485 LKEMSE
+485 LKEMSG
-491 VKVKM
+491 VKVKT
-496 GFGISAKVDYQ
+496 GFGISAKTDYQ
-507 GTKVDY
+507 GA
-513 QGTKVDY
+513 
-520 QGTKEIIKVGNSEF
+520 KEIIKVGNSEF
-534 FNPINTLEIQENGIL
+534 FNPINTLEIKENGIL
-549 VFVGRVISEKE
+549 VFVGRVINEKE

-565 AFVLEDLPKK
+565 VFVLEDLPKK
-575 GVKEHIAQIKKLGI
+575 GVKEHIAQIKNLGI
-589 NTFLLSGDNRENV
+589 NTLLLSGDNRENV
-602 KKCALELGIDG
+602 KKCALELGIDS

-627 KELKEQGQIVMMV
+627 KELKEKGQIVMMV

-685 IKLSQATIKNIK
+685 IRLSQAAIKNIK

-737 SVSVVLNAQ
+737 SVSVVLNSQ

>member
-1 MKESFYIEG
+1 MKESFYIDG

-24 GRKSFVKKIEVNLL
+24 GRKSFVKKIEVSLL

-47 ENETN
+47 ENQTN

-65 SPKKTLAEEK
+65 SPKKTLAKEK
-75 KEFFSPNVKLALAV
+75 KGFFSPNVKLALAV
-89 IFTLFV
+89 VFTLFV

-112 LLTINNHS
+112 LLTIDNHS

-125 CLQLIGTLIVMHWGR
+125 CLQLICALIVMHLGR

-155 NMSSLIAIGTSAALA
+155 NMSSLIAIGTSAALI
-170 SSLWQLY
+170 SSLWPLY
-177 FVYTNQWSYGHY
+177 LVYTNQWSYGHY

-195 VILTFVMVGKRIE
+195 VILMFVMVGKRIE
-208 NVSKNKALDAMQ
+208 NVSKDKALDAMQ

-235 NQQIE
+235 NQQIK

-261 VDGEIVEGEGELDE
+261 VDGEIIEGEGELDE

-366 PDFWWNFGIALEVF
+366 PDFWWNFKIALEVF

-444 KSVHSN
+444 KSVHSK
-450 IELLELLSLAG
+450 IELLELLSLAS

-475 VEYAKEHNAP
+475 VEYAKERNAP

-491 VKVKM
+491 VKVKT
-496 GFGISAKVDYQ
+496 GFGISAKTDYQ
-507 GTKVDY
+507 GA
-513 QGTKVDY
+513 
-520 QGTKEIIKVGNSEF
+520 KEIIKVGNSEF
-534 FNPINTLEIQENGIL
+534 FNPINTLEIKESGIL

-565 AFVLEDLPKK
+565 VFVLEDLPKK
-575 GVKEHIAQIKKLGI
+575 GVKEHIAQIKNLGI
-589 NTFLLSGDNRENV
+589 NTLLLSGDNRENV
-602 KKCALELGIDG
+602 KKCALELRIDD

-627 KELKEQGQIVMMV
+627 KELKEKGQIVMMV

-661 GSDVSVQAADI
+661 GSDVSVQTADI

-685 IKLSQATIKNIK
+685 IQLSQATIKNIK

-737 SVSVVLNAQ
+737 SVSVVLNSQ

>member
-24 GRKSFVKKIEVNLL
+24 GRKSFVKKIEVSLL

-47 ENETN
+47 ENQTN

-65 SPKKTLAEEK
+65 SPKKTLAKEK
-75 KEFFSPNVKLALAV
+75 KGFFSPNVKLALAV
-89 IFTLFV
+89 VFTLFV

-112 LLTINNHS
+112 LLTIDNHS

-125 CLQLIGTLIVMHWGR
+125 CLQLIGALIVMHLGR

-155 NMSSLIAIGTSAALA
+155 NMSSLIAIGTSAALI
-170 SSLWQLY
+170 SSLWPLY
-177 FVYTNQWSYGHY
+177 LVYTNQWSYGYY
-189 YFESVC
+189 YFESVG
-195 VILTFVMVGKRIE
+195 VILMFVMVGKRIE
-208 NVSKNKALDAMQ
+208 NVSKDKALDAMQ

-240 VLVDSIVVGD
+240 VLVDSIVVED

-261 VDGEIVEGEGELDE
+261 VDGEIIEGEGELDE

-366 PDFWWNFGIALEVF
+366 PDFWWNFKIALEVF

-424 LVNTIVFDKTGTL
+424 LINTIVFDKTGTL

-444 KSVHSN
+444 KSVHSK

-475 VEYAKEHNAP
+475 VEYAKERNAP

-491 VKVKM
+491 VKVKT
-496 GFGISAKVDYQ
+496 GFGISAKTDYQ
-507 GTKVDY
+507 GA
-513 QGTKVDY
+513 
-520 QGTKEIIKVGNSEF
+520 KEIIKVGNSEF
-534 FNPINTLEIQENGIL
+534 FNPINTINTLEIKENGIL

-565 AFVLEDLPKK
+565 VFVLEDLPKK
-575 GVKEHIAQIKKLGI
+575 GVKEHIAQIKNLGI
-589 NTFLLSGDNRENV
+589 NTLLLSGDNRENV
-602 KKCALELGIDG
+602 KKCALELGIDD

-627 KELKEQGQIVMMV
+627 KELKEKGQIVMMV

-685 IKLSQATIKNIK
+685 IQLSQATIKNIK

-711 PLACGVL
+711 PLACGIL

-737 SVSVVLNAQ
+737 SVSVVLNSQ

>member
-24 GRKSFVKKIEVNLL
+24 ERKSFVKKIEVSLL

-47 ENETN
+47 ENQTN

-65 SPKKTLAEEK
+65 SPKKTLAKEK
-75 KEFFSPNVKLALAV
+75 KGFFSPNVKLALAV
-89 IFTLFV
+89 VFTLFV

-112 LLTINNHS
+112 LLTIDNHS

-125 CLQLIGTLIVMHWGR
+125 CLQLIGVLIVMHLGR

-155 NMSSLIAIGTSAALA
+155 NMSSLIAIGTSAALI
-170 SSLWQLY
+170 SSLWPLY
-177 FVYTNQWSYGHY
+177 LVYTNQWSYGHY

-195 VILTFVMVGKRIE
+195 VILMFVMVGKRIE
-208 NVSKNKALDAMQ
+208 NVSKDKALDAMQ
-220 ALMKNAPKTALKMQN
+220 ALMKNAPKTALKMQD

-261 VDGEIVEGEGELDE
+261 VDGEIIEGEGELDE

-366 PDFWWNFGIALEVF
+366 PDFWWNFKIALEVF

-424 LVNTIVFDKTGTL
+424 LVDTIVFDKTGTL

-444 KSVHSN
+444 KSVHSK

-475 VEYAKEHNAP
+475 VEYAKENNAP

-491 VKVKM
+491 VKVKT
-496 GFGISAKVDYQ
+496 GFGISAKTDYQ
-507 GTKVDY
+507 GA
-513 QGTKVDY
+513 
-520 QGTKEIIKVGNSEF
+520 KEIIKVGNSEF
-534 FNPINTLEIQENGIL
+534 FNPINTLEIKENGIL
-549 VFVGRVISEKE
+549 VFVGRAINEKE

-565 AFVLEDLPKK
+565 VFVLEDLPKK
-575 GVKEHIAQIKKLGI
+575 GVKEHIAQIKNLDI
-589 NTFLLSGDNRENV
+589 NTLLLSGDNRENV
-602 KKCALELGIDG
+602 KKCALELGIDD

-627 KELKEQGQIVMMV
+627 KELKEKGQIVMMV

-685 IKLSQATIKNIK
+685 IQLSQAAIKNIK

-737 SVSVVLNAQ
+737 SVSVVLNSQ

>member
-24 GRKSFVKKIEVNLL
+24 GRKSFVKKIEVSLL

-47 ENETN
+47 ENQTN
-52 LDEIFKLIEKLGY
+52 LDEIFRLIEKLGY
-65 SPKKTLAEEK
+65 SPKKTLTKEK
-75 KEFFSPNVKLALAV
+75 KGFFSPNVKLALAV
-89 IFTLFV
+89 VFTLFV

-112 LLTINNHS
+112 LLTTDNHS

-125 CLQLIGTLIVMHWGR
+125 CLQLIGSLIVMHLGR

-155 NMSSLIAIGTSAALA
+155 NMSSLIAIGTSAALI
-170 SSLWQLY
+170 SSLWPLY
-177 FVYTNQWSYGHY
+177 LVYTNQWSYGHY

-195 VILTFVMVGKRIE
+195 VILMFVMVGKRIE
-208 NVSKNKALDAMQ
+208 NVSKDKALDAMQ

-261 VDGEIVEGEGELDE
+261 VDGEIIEGEGELDE

-345 VPSVIAIAILAFVVW
+345 VPSVITIAILAFVVW

-366 PDFWWNFGIALEVF
+366 PDFWWNFKIALEVF

-444 KSVHSN
+444 KSVHSK

-475 VEYAKEHNAP
+475 VEYAKENNAP

-491 VKVKM
+491 VKVKT
-496 GFGISAKVDYQ
+496 GFGISAKTDYQ
-507 GTKVDY
+507 GV
-513 QGTKVDY
+513 
-520 QGTKEIIKVGNSEF
+520 KEIIKVGNSEF
-534 FNPINTLEIQENGIL
+534 FNPINTLEIKENGIL

-565 AFVLEDLPKK
+565 VFVLEDLPKK
-575 GVKEHIAQIKKLGI
+575 GVKEHIAQIKNLGI
-589 NTFLLSGDNRENV
+589 NTLLLSGDNRENV
-602 KKCALELGIDG
+602 KKCTLELGIDD

-627 KELKEQGQIVMMV
+627 KELKEKGQIVMMV

-685 IKLSQATIKNIK
+685 IQLSQATIKNIK

-737 SVSVVLNAQ
+737 SVSVVLNSQ

>member
-24 GRKSFVKKIEVNLL
+24 GRKSFVKKIEVSLL

-47 ENETN
+47 ENQTN

-65 SPKKTLAEEK
+65 SPKKTLAKEK
-75 KEFFSPNVKLALAV
+75 KGFFSPNVKLALTV
-89 IFTLFV
+89 VFTLFV

-112 LLTINNHS
+112 LLTIDNHS

-125 CLQLIGTLIVMHWGR
+125 CLQLIGALIVMHLGR

-155 NMSSLIAIGTSAALA
+155 NMSSLIAIGTSAALI
-170 SSLWQLY
+170 SSLWPLY
-177 FVYTNQWSYGHY
+177 LVYTNQWSYGHY

-195 VILTFVMVGKRIE
+195 VILMFVMVGKRIE
-208 NVSKNKALDAMQ
+208 NVSKDKALDAMQ

-261 VDGEIVEGEGELDE
+261 VDGEIIEDEGELDE

-345 VPSVIAIAILAFVVW
+345 VPSVIAIAILAFAVW

-366 PDFWWNFGIALEVF
+366 PDFWWNFKIALEVF

-424 LVNTIVFDKTGTL
+424 LINTIVFDKTGTL

-444 KSVHSN
+444 KSVHSK

-475 VEYAKEHNAP
+475 VEYAKERNAP

-491 VKVKM
+491 VKVKT
-496 GFGISAKVDYQ
+496 GFGISAKTDYQ
-507 GTKVDY
+507 GA
-513 QGTKVDY
+513 
-520 QGTKEIIKVGNSEF
+520 KEIIKVGNSEF
-534 FNPINTLEIQENGIL
+534 FNPINTLEIKENGIL

-565 AFVLEDLPKK
+565 VFVLEDLPKK
-575 GVKEHIAQIKKLGI
+575 GVKEHIAQIKNLGI
-589 NTFLLSGDNRENV
+589 NTLLLSGDNRENV
-602 KKCALELGIDG
+602 KKCALELEIDD

-627 KELKEQGQIVMMV
+627 KELKEKGQIVMMV

-685 IKLSQATIKNIK
+685 IQLSQATIKNIK

-737 SVSVVLNAQ
+737 SVSVVLNSQ

>member
-47 ENETN
+47 ENQTN

-65 SPKKTLAEEK
+65 SPKKTLAKEK
-75 KEFFSPNVKLALAV
+75 KGFFSPNVKLALAV
-89 IFTLFV
+89 VFTLFV

-112 LLTINNHS
+112 LLTIDNHS

-125 CLQLIGTLIVMHWGR
+125 CLQLIGTLIVMHLGR

-155 NMSSLIAIGTSAALA
+155 NMSSLIAIGTSAALI
-170 SSLWQLY
+170 SSLWPLY
-177 FVYTNQWSYGHY
+177 LVYTNQWSYGHY

-195 VILTFVMVGKRIE
+195 VILMFVMVGKRIE
-208 NVSKNKALDAMQ
+208 NVSKDKALDAMQ
-220 ALMKNAPKTALKMQN
+220 ALMKSAPKTALKIQN

-261 VDGEIVEGEGELDE
+261 VDGEIIESEGELDE

-366 PDFWWNFGIALEVF
+366 PDFWWNFKIALEVF

-444 KSVHSN
+444 KSVHSK

-475 VEYAKEHNAP
+475 VEYAKERNAP

-491 VKVKM
+491 VKVKT
-496 GFGISAKVDYQ
+496 GFGISAKTDYQ
-507 GTKVDY
+507 GA
-513 QGTKVDY
+513 
-520 QGTKEIIKVGNSEF
+520 KEIIKVGNSEF
-534 FNPINTLEIQENGIL
+534 FNLINTLEIKENGIL

-565 AFVLEDLPKK
+565 VFVLEDLPKK
-575 GVKEHIAQIKKLGI
+575 GVKEHVAQIKNLGI
-589 NTFLLSGDNRENV
+589 NTLLLSGDNRENV
-602 KKCALELGIDG
+602 KKCALELGIDD

-627 KELKEQGQIVMMV
+627 KELKEKGQIVMMV

-685 IKLSQATIKNIK
+685 IQLSQATIKNIK

-737 SVSVVLNAQ
+737 SVSVVLNSQ

>member
-24 GRKSFVKKIEVNLL
+24 GRKSFVKKIEVSLL

-47 ENETN
+47 ENQTN

-65 SPKKTLAEEK
+65 SPKKTLAKEK
-75 KEFFSPNVKLALAV
+75 KGFFSPNVKLALAV
-89 IFTLFV
+89 VFTLFV

-112 LLTINNHS
+112 LLTIDNHS

-125 CLQLIGTLIVMHWGR
+125 CIQLIGALIVMHLGR

-155 NMSSLIAIGTSAALA
+155 NMSSLIAIGTSAALI
-170 SSLWQLY
+170 SSLWPLY
-177 FVYTNQWSYGHY
+177 LVYTNQWSYGHY

-195 VILTFVMVGKRIE
+195 VILMFVMVGKRIE
-208 NVSKNKALDAMQ
+208 NVSKDKALDAMQ

-250 ILKVLPGSAIA
+250 ILKILPGSAIA
-261 VDGEIVEGEGELDE
+261 VDGEIIEGEGELDE

-444 KSVHSN
+444 KSVHSK

-475 VEYAKEHNAP
+475 VEYAKERNAP

-491 VKVKM
+491 VKVKT
-496 GFGISAKVDYQ
+496 GFGISAKTNYQ
-507 GTKVDY
+507 GA
-513 QGTKVDY
+513 
-520 QGTKEIIKVGNSEF
+520 KEIIKVGNSEF
-534 FNPINTLEIQENGIL
+534 FNPINTINTLEIKENGIL

-565 AFVLEDLPKK
+565 VFVLEDLPKK
-575 GVKEHIAQIKKLGI
+575 GVKEHITQIKNLGI
-589 NTFLLSGDNRENV
+589 NTLLLSGDNRENV
-602 KKCALELGIDG
+602 KKCALELGIDD
-613 YISNAKPQDKLNKI
+613 YISNAKPQDKLDKI
-627 KELKEQGQIVMMV
+627 KELKEKGQIVMMV

-653 DVAVVMAK
+653 DVAVVMDK

-685 IKLSQATIKNIK
+685 IQLSQATIKNIK

-737 SVSVVLNAQ
+737 SVSVVLNSQ

>member
-24 GRKSFVKKIEVNLL
+24 GRKSFVKKIEVSLL

-47 ENETN
+47 ENQTN

-65 SPKKTLAEEK
+65 SPKKTLAKEK
-75 KEFFSPNVKLALAV
+75 KGFFSPNVKLALAV
-89 IFTLFV
+89 VFTLFV

-112 LLTINNHS
+112 LLTIDNHS

-125 CLQLIGTLIVMHWGR
+125 CLQLIGVLIVMHLGR

-155 NMSSLIAIGTSAALA
+155 NMSSLIAIGTSAALI
-170 SSLWQLY
+170 SSLWPLY
-177 FVYTNQWSYGHY
+177 LVYTNQWSYGHY

-195 VILTFVMVGKRIE
+195 VILMFVMVGKRIE
-208 NVSKNKALDAMQ
+208 NVSKDKALDAMQ
-220 ALMKNAPKTALKMQN
+220 ALMKSTPKTALKMQN

-261 VDGEIVEGEGELDE
+261 VDGEIIEGEGELDE

-366 PDFWWNFGIALEVF
+366 PDFWWNFKIALEVF

-444 KSVHSN
+444 KSVHSK
-450 IELLELLSLAG
+450 IELLELLSLAI

-475 VEYAKEHNAP
+475 VEYAKERNAP

-491 VKVKM
+491 VKVKT
-496 GFGISAKVDYQ
+496 GFGISAKTDYQ
-507 GTKVDY
+507 GA
-513 QGTKVDY
+513 
-520 QGTKEIIKVGNSEF
+520 KEIIKVGNSEF
-534 FNPINTLEIQENGIL
+534 FNPINTLEIKENGIL

-565 AFVLEDLPKK
+565 VFVLEDLPKK
-575 GVKEHIAQIKKLGI
+575 GVKEHIAQIKNLGI
-589 NTFLLSGDNRENV
+589 NMLLLSGDNRENV
-602 KKCALELGIDG
+602 KKCALELGIDD

-627 KELKEQGQIVMMV
+627 KELKEKGQIVMMV

-672 VSFNNDIKSVYSA
+672 VTFNNDIKSVYSA
-685 IKLSQATIKNIK
+685 IQLSQATIKNIK

-737 SVSVVLNAQ
+737 SVSVVLNSQ

>member
-24 GRKSFVKKIEVNLL
+24 GRKSFVKKIEVSLL

-47 ENETN
+47 ENQTN

-65 SPKKTLAEEK
+65 SPKKTLAKEK
-75 KEFFSPNVKLALAV
+75 KGFFSPNVKLALAV
-89 IFTLFV
+89 VFTLFV

-112 LLTINNHS
+112 LLTIDNHS

-125 CLQLIGTLIVMHWGR
+125 CLQLIGALIVMHLGR

-155 NMSSLIAIGTSAALA
+155 NMSSLISIGTSAALI
-170 SSLWQLY
+170 SSLWPLY
-177 FVYTNQWSYGHY
+177 LVYTNQWSYGHY

-195 VILTFVMVGKRIE
+195 VILMFVMVGKRIE
-208 NVSKNKALDAMQ
+208 NVSKDKALDAMQ
-220 ALMKNAPKTALKMQN
+220 ALMKNAPKTTIKMQN

-261 VDGEIVEGEGELDE
+261 VDGEIIEGEGELDE

-289 GDKVFSGTF
+289 GDKVFSGTL

-345 VPSVIAIAILAFVVW
+345 VPSVIAIAILAFAVW

-366 PDFWWNFGIALEVF
+366 PDFWWNFKIALEVF

-444 KSVHSN
+444 KSVHSK

-475 VEYAKEHNAP
+475 VEYAKERNAP

-491 VKVKM
+491 VKVKT
-496 GFGISAKVDYQ
+496 GFGISAKTDYQ
-507 GTKVDY
+507 GA
-513 QGTKVDY
+513 
-520 QGTKEIIKVGNSEF
+520 KEIIKVGNSEF
-534 FNPINTLEIQENGIL
+534 FNPINTLEIKENGIL

-565 AFVLEDLPKK
+565 VFVLEDLPKK
-575 GVKEHIAQIKKLGI
+575 GVKEHVAQIKNLGI
-589 NTFLLSGDNRENV
+589 NTLLLSGDNRENV
-602 KKCALELGIDG
+602 KKCALELEIDD

-627 KELKEQGQIVMMV
+627 KELKEKGQIVMMV

-685 IKLSQATIKNIK
+685 IQLSQATIKNIK

-737 SVSVVLNAQ
+737 SVSVVLNSQ
-746 RLRNFKIKDH
+746 RLRNFKIKDY

>member
-24 GRKSFVKKIEVNLL
+24 GRKSFVKKIEVSLL

-47 ENETN
+47 ENQTN

-65 SPKKTLAEEK
+65 SPKKTLAKEK
-75 KEFFSPNVKLALAV
+75 KGFFSPNVKLALAV
-89 IFTLFV
+89 VFTLFV

-112 LLTINNHS
+112 LLTIDNHS

-125 CLQLIGTLIVMHWGR
+125 CLQLIGALIVMHLGR

-155 NMSSLIAIGTSAALA
+155 NMSSLIAIGTSVALI
-170 SSLWQLY
+170 SSLWPLY
-177 FVYTNQWSYGHY
+177 LVYTNQWSYGHY

-195 VILTFVMVGKRIE
+195 VILMFVMVGKRIE
-208 NVSKNKALDAMQ
+208 NVSKDKALDAMQ

-261 VDGEIVEGEGELDE
+261 VDGEIIEGEGELDE

-323 IHNAQSS
+323 IYNAQSS

-345 VPSVIAIAILAFVVW
+345 VPSVIAISILAFVVW

-366 PDFWWNFGIALEVF
+366 PDFWWNFKIALEVF

-424 LVNTIVFDKTGTL
+424 LINTIVFDKTGTL

-444 KSVHSN
+444 KSVHSK
-450 IELLELLSLAG
+450 IELIELLSLAG

-475 VEYAKEHNAP
+475 VEYAKENNAP

-491 VKVKM
+491 VKVKT
-496 GFGISAKVDYQ
+496 GFGISAK
-507 GTKVDY
+507 TN
-513 QGTKVDY
+513 Y

-534 FNPINTLEIQENGIL
+534 FNPINTLEIKENGIL

-565 AFVLEDLPKK
+565 VFVLDDLPKK
-575 GVKEHIAQIKKLGI
+575 GVKEHIAQIKNLGI
-589 NTFLLSGDNRENV
+589 NTLLLSGDNRENV

-685 IKLSQATIKNIK
+685 IQLSQATIKNIK

-737 SVSVVLNAQ
+737 SVSVVLNSQ

>member
-24 GRKSFVKKIEVNLL
+24 GRKSFVKKIEVSLL
-38 NKSANIEFD
+38 NKSTNIEFD
-47 ENETN
+47 ENQTN

-65 SPKKTLAEEK
+65 SPKKTLAKEK
-75 KEFFSPNVKLALAV
+75 KGFFSPNVKLALAV
-89 IFTLFV
+89 VFTLFV

-103 LSPSLLPES
+103 LSPSLLPKS
-112 LLTINNHS
+112 LLTIDNHS

-125 CLQLIGTLIVMHWGR
+125 CLQLIGALIVMHLGR

-155 NMSSLIAIGTSAALA
+155 NMSSLIAIGTSAALI
-170 SSLWQLY
+170 SSLWPLY
-177 FVYTNQWSYGHY
+177 LVYTNQWSYGYY

-195 VILTFVMVGKRIE
+195 VILMFVMVGKRIE
-208 NVSKNKALDAMQ
+208 NVSKDKALDAMQ

-261 VDGEIVEGEGELDE
+261 VDGEIIEGEGELDE

-366 PDFWWNFGIALEVF
+366 PDSWWNFKIALEVF

-444 KSVHSN
+444 KSVHSK

-475 VEYAKEHNAP
+475 VEYARERNAP

-496 GFGISAKVDYQ
+496 GFGISAKTDYQ
-507 GTKVDY
+507 GA
-513 QGTKVDY
+513 
-520 QGTKEIIKVGNSEF
+520 KETIKVGNSEF
-534 FNPINTLEIQENGIL
+534 FNPINTLEIKESGIL

-565 AFVLEDLPKK
+565 VFVLEDLPKK
-575 GVKEHIAQIKKLGI
+575 DVTEHIAQIKNLGI
-589 NTFLLSGDNRENV
+589 NTLLLSGDNRENV
-602 KKCALELGIDG
+602 KKCALELGIDD

-627 KELKEQGQIVMMV
+627 KELKEKEQIVMMV

-685 IKLSQATIKNIK
+685 IQLSQATIKNIK

-737 SVSVVLNAQ
+737 SVSVVLNSQ

>member
-24 GRKSFVKKIEVNLL
+24 GRKSFVKKIEVSLL
-38 NKSANIEFD
+38 NKSANIEFN

-65 SPKKTLAEEK
+65 SPKKTLTKEK
-75 KEFFSPNVKLALAV
+75 KEFFNPNIKLILAV

-103 LSPSLLPES
+103 LSPSLLPKS
-112 LLTINNHS
+112 LLTSDNHS

-125 CLQLIGTLIVMHWGR
+125 CLQLIGALIVMHLGR

-155 NMSSLIAIGTSAALA
+155 NMNTLIAIGTTAALV

-177 FVYTNQWSYGHY
+177 FVYTGQWSYGHY

-195 VILTFVMVGKRIE
+195 VILMFVMVGKRIE
-208 NVSKNKALDAMQ
+208 NVSKDKALDAMQ
-220 ALMKNAPKTALKMQN
+220 TLMKNAPKTALKMHN

-261 VDGEIVEGEGELDE
+261 VDGEIIEGEGELDE

-289 GDKVFSGTF
+289 GDKVFSGTL
-298 NSHTSFLM
+298 NSNTSFLM
-306 KATQNNKNS
+306 KATQDNKNS

-345 VPSVIAIAILAFVVW
+345 VPSVMIIAFLAFVAW

-450 IELLELLSLAG
+450 IELLELLSLAS

-485 LKEMSE
+485 LKEISE
-491 VKVKM
+491 VKVKT
-496 GFGISAKVDYQ
+496 GFGISAKTDYQ
-507 GTKVDY
+507 GA
-513 QGTKVDY
+513 
-520 QGTKEIIKVGNSEF
+520 KEIIKVGNSEF
-534 FNPINTLEIQENGIL
+534 FNPINPLEIQENGIL
-549 VFVGRVISEKE
+549 VFVARVINEKE

-565 AFVLEDLPKK
+565 VFVLEDLPKK
-575 GVKEHIAQIKKLGI
+575 GVKEHIAQIKNLGI
-589 NTFLLSGDNRENV
+589 NTFLLSGDNLKNV
-602 KKCALELGIDG
+602 QKCALELGIDG

-627 KELKEQGQIVMMV
+627 KELKEKGQVVMMV

-685 IKLSQATIKNIK
+685 IRLSQATIKNIK

>member
-24 GRKSFVKKIEVNLL
+24 GRKSFVKKIEVSLL

-47 ENETN
+47 ENQTN

-65 SPKKTLAEEK
+65 SPKKTLAKEK
-75 KEFFSPNVKLALAV
+75 KGFFSPNVKLALAV
-89 IFTLFV
+89 VFTLFV

-112 LLTINNHS
+112 LLTIDNHS

-125 CLQLIGTLIVMHWGR
+125 CLQLMGALIVMHLGR

-155 NMSSLIAIGTSAALA
+155 NMSSLIAIGTSAALI
-170 SSLWQLY
+170 SSLWPLY
-177 FVYTNQWSYGHY
+177 LVYTNQWSYGHY

-195 VILTFVMVGKRIE
+195 VILMFVMVGKRIE
-208 NVSKNKALDAMQ
+208 NISKDKALDAMQ
-220 ALMKNAPKTALKMQN
+220 ALMKNAPKTTLKMQN

-261 VDGEIVEGEGELDE
+261 VDGEIIEGEGELDE

-345 VPSVIAIAILAFVVW
+345 VPSVITIAILAFVVW

-366 PDFWWNFGIALEVF
+366 PDFWWNFKIALEVF

-424 LVNTIVFDKTGTL
+424 LINTIVFDKTGTL

-444 KSVHSN
+444 KSVHSK
-450 IELLELLSLAG
+450 IELLELLSLVG

-475 VEYAKEHNAP
+475 VEYAKERNAP

-496 GFGISAKVDYQ
+496 GFGISAKTDYQ
-507 GTKVDY
+507 GAK
-513 QGTKVDY
+513 GT
-520 QGTKEIIKVGNSEF
+520 IKVGNSEF
-534 FNPINTLEIQENGIL
+534 FNHINTLEIKENGIL

-565 AFVLEDLPKK
+565 VFVLEDLPKE
-575 GVKEHIAQIKKLGI
+575 GVKEHIAQIKNLGI
-589 NTFLLSGDNRENV
+589 NTLLLSGDNRENV

-627 KELKEQGQIVMMV
+627 KELKEKGQIVMMV

-685 IKLSQATIKNIK
+685 IQLSQATIKNIK

-737 SVSVVLNAQ
+737 SVSVVLNSQ

>member
-24 GRKSFVKKIEVNLL
+24 GRKSFVKKIEVSLL

-47 ENETN
+47 ENQTN

-65 SPKKTLAEEK
+65 SPKKTLAKEK
-75 KEFFSPNVKLALAV
+75 KGFFSPNVKLALAV
-89 IFTLFV
+89 VFTLFV

-112 LLTINNHS
+112 LLTIDNHS

-125 CLQLIGTLIVMHWGR
+125 CLQLIGALIVMHFGR

-155 NMSSLIAIGTSAALA
+155 NMSSLIAIGTSATLI
-170 SSLWQLY
+170 SSLWPLY
-177 FVYTNQWSYGHY
+177 LVYTNQWSYGYY

-195 VILTFVMVGKRIE
+195 VILMFVMVGKRIE
-208 NVSKNKALDAMQ
+208 NVSKDKALDAMQ

-261 VDGEIVEGEGELDE
+261 VDGEIIEGEGELDE

-366 PDFWWNFGIALEVF
+366 PDFWWNFKIALEVF

-444 KSVHSN
+444 KSVHSK
-450 IELLELLSLAG
+450 IELLELFSLAG

-475 VEYAKEHNAP
+475 VEYAKERNAP

-491 VKVKM
+491 VKVKT
-496 GFGISAKVDYQ
+496 GFGISAKTDYQ
-507 GTKVDY
+507 GV
-513 QGTKVDY
+513 
-520 QGTKEIIKVGNSEF
+520 KEIIKVGNSEF
-534 FNPINTLEIQENGIL
+534 FNPINTLEIKENGIL

-565 AFVLEDLPKK
+565 VFVLEDLPKK
-575 GVKEHIAQIKKLGI
+575 GVKEHIAQIKNLGI
-589 NTFLLSGDNRENV
+589 NTLLLSGDNRENV
-602 KKCALELGIDG
+602 KKCALELEIDG

-627 KELKEQGQIVMMV
+627 KELKEKGQIVMMV

-661 GSDVSVQAADI
+661 GSDVSMQAADI

-685 IKLSQATIKNIK
+685 IQLSQATIKNIK

-737 SVSVVLNAQ
+737 SVSVVLNSQ

>member
-24 GRKSFVKKIEVNLL
+24 GRKSFVKKIEVSLL

-47 ENETN
+47 ENQTN
-52 LDEIFKLIEKLGY
+52 LDEIFKIIEKLGY
-65 SPKKTLAEEK
+65 SPKKTLAKEK
-75 KEFFSPNVKLALAV
+75 KGFFSPNVKLALAV
-89 IFTLFV
+89 VFTLFV

-112 LLTINNHS
+112 LLTIDNHS

-125 CLQLIGTLIVMHWGR
+125 CLQLIGVLIVMHLGR

-155 NMSSLIAIGTSAALA
+155 NMSSLIAIGTSAALI
-170 SSLWQLY
+170 SSLWPLY
-177 FVYTNQWSYGHY
+177 LVYTNQWSYGHY

-195 VILTFVMVGKRIE
+195 VILMFVMVGKRIE
-208 NVSKNKALDAMQ
+208 NVSKDKALDAMQ
-220 ALMKNAPKTALKMQN
+220 SLMKNAPKTALKMQD

-261 VDGEIVEGEGELDE
+261 VDGEIIEGEGELDE

-366 PDFWWNFGIALEVF
+366 PDFWWNFKIALEVF

-444 KSVHSN
+444 KSVHSK
-450 IELLELLSLAG
+450 IELLELLSLAS

-475 VEYAKEHNAP
+475 VEYAKERNAP

-491 VKVKM
+491 VKVKT
-496 GFGISAKVDYQ
+496 GFGISAKTDYQ
-507 GTKVDY
+507 GA
-513 QGTKVDY
+513 
-520 QGTKEIIKVGNSEF
+520 KEIIKVGNSEF
-534 FNPINTLEIQENGIL
+534 FNPINTLEIKESGIL

-565 AFVLEDLPKK
+565 VFVLEDLPKK
-575 GVKEHIAQIKKLGI
+575 GVKEHIAQIKNLGI
-589 NTFLLSGDNRENV
+589 NTLLLSGDNRENV
-602 KKCALELGIDG
+602 KKCALELGIDD

-627 KELKEQGQIVMMV
+627 KELKEKGQIVMMV

-672 VSFNNDIKSVYSA
+672 VTFNNDIKSVYSA
-685 IKLSQATIKNIK
+685 IQLSQATIKNIK

-737 SVSVVLNAQ
+737 SVSVVLNSQ

>member
-1 MKESFYIEG
+1 MKESFYIDG

-24 GRKSFVKKIEVNLL
+24 GRKSFVKKIEVSLL

-47 ENETN
+47 ENQTN

-65 SPKKTLAEEK
+65 SPKKTLAKEK
-75 KEFFSPNVKLALAV
+75 KGFFSPNVKLALAV
-89 IFTLFV
+89 VFTLFV

-103 LSPSLLPES
+103 LSPNLLPES
-112 LLTINNHS
+112 LLTIDNHS

-125 CLQLIGTLIVMHWGR
+125 CLQLIGALIVMHLGR

-155 NMSSLIAIGTSAALA
+155 NMSSLIAIGTSAALI
-170 SSLWQLY
+170 SSLWPLY
-177 FVYTNQWSYGHY
+177 LVYTNQWSYGHY

-195 VILTFVMVGKRIE
+195 VILMFVMVGKRIE
-208 NVSKNKALDAMQ
+208 NVSKDKALDAMQ
-220 ALMKNAPKTALKMQN
+220 TLMKNAPKTALKMQN

-261 VDGEIVEGEGELDE
+261 VDGEIIEGEGELDE

-366 PDFWWNFGIALEVF
+366 PDFWWNFKIALEVF

-444 KSVHSN
+444 KSVHSK
-450 IELLELLSLAG
+450 IELLELLSLAI

-475 VEYAKEHNAP
+475 VEYAKERNAP

-491 VKVKM
+491 VKVKT
-496 GFGISAKVDYQ
+496 GFGISAKTDYQ
-507 GTKVDY
+507 GA
-513 QGTKVDY
+513 
-520 QGTKEIIKVGNSEF
+520 KETIKVGNSEF
-534 FNPINTLEIQENGIL
+534 FNPINMLEIKENGIL
-549 VFVGRVISEKE
+549 VFVGRAISEKE

-565 AFVLEDLPKK
+565 VFVLEDLPKK
-575 GVKEHIAQIKKLGI
+575 GVKEHIAQIKNLGI
-589 NTFLLSGDNRENV
+589 NTLLLSGDNRENV
-602 KKCALELGIDG
+602 KKCALELGIDD

-627 KELKEQGQIVMMV
+627 KELKEKGQIVMMV

-685 IKLSQATIKNIK
+685 IQLSQAAIKNIK

-737 SVSVVLNAQ
+737 SVSVVLNSQ

>member
-1 MKESFYIEG
+1 MKASFYIEG

-24 GRKSFVKKIEVNLL
+24 GRKSFVKKIEVSLL
-38 NKSANIEFD
+38 NKSANIEFN

-65 SPKKTLAEEK
+65 SPKKTLTKEK
-75 KEFFSPNVKLALAV
+75 KEFFNPNVKLILAV

-103 LSPSLLPES
+103 LSPSLLPKS
-112 LLTINNHS
+112 LLTSDNHG

-125 CLQLIGTLIVMHWGR
+125 CLQLIGTLIVMHLGR

-155 NMSSLIAIGTSAALA
+155 NMNSLIAIGTTAALV

-177 FVYTNQWSYGHY
+177 FVYVDQWSYGHY

-195 VILTFVMVGKRIE
+195 VILMFVMVGKRIE
-208 NVSKNKALDAMQ
+208 NVSKDKALDAMQ
-220 ALMKNAPKTALKMQN
+220 ALMKNAPKAALKMHN

-250 ILKVLPGSAIA
+250 ILKVLPGNAIA
-261 VDGEIVEGEGELDE
+261 VDGEIIEGEGELDE

-289 GDKVFSGTF
+289 GDKVFSGTL
-298 NSHTSFLM
+298 NSNTSFLM
-306 KATQNNKNS
+306 KATQDNKNS

-345 VPSVIAIAILAFVVW
+345 VPSVMIIAVLAFVAW

-450 IELLELLSLAG
+450 IELLELLSLAS

-475 VEYAKEHNAP
+475 VEYAKEYNAP
-485 LKEMSE
+485 LKEISE
-491 VKVKM
+491 VKVKT
-496 GFGISAKVDYQ
+496 GFGISAKTDYQ
-507 GTKVDY
+507 GA
-513 QGTKVDY
+513 
-520 QGTKEIIKVGNSEF
+520 KEIIKVGNSEF
-534 FNPINTLEIQENGIL
+534 FNPINPLEIEENGIL
-549 VFVGRVISEKE
+549 VFVARVISEKE

-565 AFVLEDLPKK
+565 VFVLEDLPKK
-575 GVKEHIAQIKKLGI
+575 GVKEHIAQIKNLGI
-589 NTFLLSGDNRENV
+589 NTFLLSGDNLKNV
-602 KKCALELGIDG
+602 QKCALELGIDG

-627 KELKEQGQIVMMV
+627 KELKEKGQIVMMV

-685 IKLSQATIKNIK
+685 IQLSQATIKNIK